1 MHRRDPSLGGLTVR
15 FVEAEYDADYVTG
28 AMDTYCMVWLLE
40 KTRWKRRKSRVWGRA
55 QGDPMHPEW
64 EQEFEFYD
72 VRDDAKAVID
82 VWNKQVGGEADQ
94 FLGKERSAGFTQ
106 CAPLPAL
113 SGQRRPLSQAA
124 ASCSWLGV
132 HCAAQRGMRLTS
144 PLGRPHEPCT
154 LAPEPPPL
162 NRAALHELCCT
173 AWTAGHVAPGRP
185 ADEAGSGVARAHV
198 RAAARAA
205 QLDTARRHG

>member
-1 MHRRDPSLGGLTVR
+1 MQHREPSLGGLTVR

-40 KTRWKRRKSRVWGRA
+40 KTRWKRRKSRTWGRA

-64 EQEFEFYD
+64 GQEFEFYD

-94 FLGKERSAGFTQ
+94 FLGKALRRLHTVATACTVGTASADHSHGLLLT
-106 CAPLPAL
+106 AAGL
-113 SGQRRPLSQAA
+113 GRP
-124 ASCSWLGV
+124 
-132 HCAAQRGMRLTS
+132 AAQRGMPLRS

-154 LAPEPPPL
+154 LAPEPPLL
-162 NRAALHELCCT
+162 NRAALHEPCCT
-173 AWTAGHVAPGRP
+173 AGHAPPGRL
-185 ADEAGSGVARAHV
+185 ADEASSGVA
-198 RAAARAA
+198 
-205 QLDTARRHG
+205 